1 MLCHPQQIAS
11 TKTNLLLYDKRTCL
25 GRNKLNLGVV
35 IWAWCLHI
43 WPMQRRPAE
52 VRVSNY
58 NTGVLRMVQRDAEAN
73 GVFAQPTGPWGVWVL
88 LELSV
93 PWLRLLREFGRVVRE
108 QSCALSV
115 PSMWGW
121 FEALWGSRGEASPR
135 APRGNISPAPL
146 RMVLPCGKGLG
157 RDSSAGSSG
166 CLSLQPMNPSATG
179 SRQRFGAGCQVLLV
193 CFHSCSFGSPSW
205 GAGRRWAA
213 WRLQGLINF

>member
-93 PWLRLLREFGRVVRE
+93 PWLRLLRRIWEGCQGAELCTQCSFHVRVVWSSLGVQRR
-108 QSCALSV
+108 SV
-115 PSMWGW
+115 SQGPKRKHLPSSSEDGV
-121 FEALWGSRGEASPR
+121 ALW
-135 APRGNISPAPL
+135 
-146 RMVLPCGKGLG
+146 KGLG

-179 SRQRFGAGCQVLLV
+179 SKQRFGAGCQVLLV

>member
-146 RMVLPCGKGLG
+146 RMVLPCERGWAGIALQGALVVFLCSPWTPQPRAAGKGLVL
-157 RDSSAGSSG
+157 DAKCSLSASTPAALGVLPGVLGGDGS
-166 CLSLQPMNPSATG
+166 LE
-179 SRQRFGAGCQVLLV
+179 
-193 CFHSCSFGSPSW
+193 
-205 GAGRRWAA
+205 AA
-213 WRLQGLINF
+213 RAN